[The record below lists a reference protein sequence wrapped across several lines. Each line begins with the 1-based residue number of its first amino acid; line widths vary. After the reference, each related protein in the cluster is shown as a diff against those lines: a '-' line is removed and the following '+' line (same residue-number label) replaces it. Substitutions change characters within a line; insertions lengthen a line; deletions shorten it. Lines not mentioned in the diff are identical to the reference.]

1 MYTAI
6 TILIILTCVLLVLVV
21 LVQNPKGGGI
31 SSGIIGSIQV
41 MGVKK
46 TTDFIERLTWGLAL
60 SLVVL
65 CLIAGLSLPNKDV
78 RGLGTTMQEQVDNSG
93 TAAPAQSQPSA
104 VPSQQQ
110 QQPAASDQNNK
121 GKTSPLKK
129 IPDKVIE
136 EGPAEA
142 PAEPKNSK

>member
-31 SSGIIGSIQV
+31 SSGIIGSSQV

-65 CLIAGLSLPNKDV
+65 CLLAGLTLPNKDV

-93 TAAPAQSQPSA
+93 AATPSGAPAQRQPATTS
-104 VPSQQQ
+104 PTQQQ
-110 QQPAASDQNNK
+110 TN
-121 GKTSPLKK
+121 
-129 IPDKVIE
+129 
-136 EGPAEA
+136 A
-142 PAEPKNSK
+142 PAQNQVSNPSKKNQTDLMETAQPIDTAK

>member
-31 SSGIIGSIQV
+31 SSGIIGTNQV

-60 SLVVL
+60 SLVIL
-65 CLIAGLSLPNKDV
+65 CLIAGMSLPNKDE

-93 TAAPAQSQPSA
+93 AVPPAQSKPAPAKKQPA
-104 VPSQQQ
+104 Q
-110 QQPAASDQNNK
+110 QQPTAPVQNQ
-121 GKTSPLKK
+121 PA
-129 IPDKVIE
+129 IPKDKPI
-136 EGPAEA
+136 P
-142 PAEPKNSK
+142 EPKD

>member
-31 SSGIIGSIQV
+31 SSGIIGSNQV

-65 CLIAGLSLPNKDV
+65 CLIAGLTLPNKDV

-93 TAAPAQSQPSA
+93 TVAPAQNQPTA
-104 VPSQQQ
+104 TPSQQQ
-110 QQPAASDQNNK
+110 PSATDQNNTK
-121 GKTSPLKK
+121 NSPVKK
-129 IPDKVIE
+129 LPDKVID
-136 EGPAEA
+136 EGPSEA
-142 PAEPKNSK
+142 PADPPEPKK

>member
-31 SSGIIGSIQV
+31 SSGIIGSGQV

-60 SLVVL
+60 SLVIL
-65 CLIAGLSLPNKDV
+65 CLIAGLTLPNKDE

-93 TAAPAQSQPSA
+93 AALPTQSQPQPAGSSPA
-104 VPSQQQ
+104 TQ
-110 QQPAASDQNNK
+110 QQPVTTGPNN
-121 GKTSPLKK
+121 TSPAVKQPK
-129 IPDKVIE
+129 ADPE
-136 EGPAEA
+136 MAPAEA
-142 PAEPKNSK
+142 PPEPGNKK

>member
-31 SSGIIGSIQV
+31 SSGIIGSNQV

-46 TTDFIERLTWGLAL
+46 TTDFIERLTWGLTL

-65 CLIAGLSLPNKDV
+65 CLIAGMSLPNKEE
-78 RGLGTTMQEQVDNSG
+78 RGLGTTMQEQVDNAN
-93 TAAPAQSQPSA
+93 TLPTPNQQAAPAQN
-104 VPSQQQ
+104 
-110 QQPAASDQNNK
+110 QPASPAQNQPASPTQ
-121 GKTSPLKK
+121 
-129 IPDKVIE
+129 E
-136 EGPAEA
+136 Q
-142 PAEPKNSK
+142 PK

>member
-31 SSGIIGSIQV
+31 SSGIIGSNQV

-46 TTDFIERLTWGLAL
+46 TTDFIERLTWGLTL

-65 CLIAGLSLPNKDV
+65 CLIAGMSLPNKEE
-78 RGLGTTMQEQVDNSG
+78 RGLGTTMQEQVDNAN
-93 TAAPAQSQPSA
+93 TVPVPNQQAAPAQN
-104 VPSQQQ
+104 
-110 QQPAASDQNNK
+110 QPA
-121 GKTSPLKK
+121 
-129 IPDKVIE
+129 
-136 EGPAEA
+136 GPAQNQ
-142 PAEPKNSK
+142 PASPTQEQPK

>member
-31 SSGIIGSIQV
+31 SSGIIGSGQV

-60 SLVVL
+60 SLVIL
-65 CLIAGLSLPNKDV
+65 CLIAGLTLPNKDV

-93 TAAPAQSQPSA
+93 AALPTQTQPQPAGSSPA
-104 VPSQQQ
+104 TQ
-110 QQPAASDQNNK
+110 QQPVNPSK
-121 GKTSPLKK
+121 TKTSRDIKPVE
-129 IPDKVIE
+129 IDSARIE
-136 EGPAEA
+136 P
-142 PAEPKNSK
+142 

>member
-31 SSGIIGSIQV
+31 SSGIIGSNQV

-46 TTDFIERLTWGLAL
+46 TTDFIERLTWGLTL

-65 CLIAGLSLPNKDV
+65 CLIAGMSLPNKEE
-78 RGLGTTMQEQVDNSG
+78 RGLGTTMQEQVDNAN
-93 TAAPAQSQPSA
+93 TVPVPNQQAAPAQN
-104 VPSQQQ
+104 
-110 QQPAASDQNNK
+110 QPASPAQNQPASPTQ
-121 GKTSPLKK
+121 
-129 IPDKVIE
+129 E
-136 EGPAEA
+136 Q
-142 PAEPKNSK
+142 PK